1 MSEIVLVCDAYPPEI
16 RSAAALMQDLARAW
30 SADGHHVTVLTC
42 QPNHAAEAP
51 PDGERPASPLPE
63 RQAESEQLV
72 VLRCRRAPRW
82 RVAYWLRGLTELW
95 LPFRLWRLLRRHR
108 SSADAVLV
116 YTPALPLGLVG
127 AWMKWR
133 WRARFTLNVQDLF
146 PQNAIDLGV
155 LRNPVLIGAYR
166 ALERRL
172 YRAADA
178 VTTHSEGNRRMIVDA
193 LPELRGRVSVVHN
206 WVDVEGLSSTRS
218 AGRSGLPRRMGGWEG
233 PLSRWFAG
241 VMGPSQRLALLLD
254 LASALRDES
263 GLLFLLV
270 GNGSERPAL
279 ERRAAEAG
287 LDNVRFEDFVSPDDY
302 PALLR
307 AAKIGVV
314 CLSADN
320 TTPVVPAKLLGYMA
334 AGLPVLGLLHAN
346 SDAHAMIAE
355 ARCGVSAVSDDS
367 AGCHAAMR
375 ELLACRAEWP
385 KMGERAQR
393 YVEER
398 FSVRRCVAALGALAL
413 EESRDSSP

>member
-51 PDGERPASPLPE
+51 LGGQRPASPLPE
-63 RQAESEQLV
+63 RQAESDQLV

-95 LPFRLWRLLRRHR
+95 LPFRLWRLLRRHC

-127 AWMKWR
+127 AWMKRR

-206 WVDVEGLSSTRS
+206 WVDVEAYRRRGPPDGPDYRAAWGLGGSTV
-218 AGRSGLPRRMGGWEG
+218 AV
-233 PLSRWFAG
+233 FAG

-307 AAKIGVV
+307 AAKLGVV

-385 KMGERAQR
+385 KMGECAQR

-413 EESRDSSP
+413 EESRGSSP

>member
-42 QPNHAAEAP
+42 QPDHAAEAP

-172 YRAADA
+172 YCVADA

-206 WVDVEGLSSTRS
+206 WVDVEAYRRRGPPDGPDYRAAWGLGGSTV
-218 AGRSGLPRRMGGWEG
+218 AV
-233 PLSRWFAG
+233 FAG

-307 AAKIGVV
+307 AASLGVV

-413 EESRDSSP
+413 EESRGSSP